1 MKAKITLS
9 IDEEKSNKIKA
20 YAKETGISV
29 SEFLEQRIDA
39 LPAISPSKKLDVSIL
54 PGAFGKEP
62 KNFDWKK
69 IKTEHLMKK
78 YGL

>member
-9 IDEEKSNKIKA
+9 IDEEKINKFKT
-20 YAKETGISV
+20 YAQETGIIV
-29 SEFLEQRIDA
+29 SEFLEQRIDV

-54 PGAFGKEP
+54 PGAFGKEL